1 VTEQVQNEL
10 GAEGAPSQ
18 HPEARVRSH
27 VRLRQ
32 LQRLSHRRI
41 RSAHKHTRVKV
52 PVKRPLTQRHCP
64 LHHDRARLSARE
76 LQLHVAKRWVEARH
90 DLVHHVQPRHPV
102 LRWAVEP
109 HSARRR
115 HAQPALYTRFHTLS
129 TLFPHSCHT
138 LATLLPHSFHTPPH
152 KNTHPR
158 TTTCPLSVYYNHLH
172 MLMHGALIYML
183 FILLLYIVPTRSQCP
198 ESWVTDATQK
208 CSNAW
213 TPIYEHESC
222 SCCYG
227 QERYLTKVN
236 WHEIVIWQCKNCAP
250 GYVNDRFTTLPC
262 YICPAGKYK
271 RDQYP
276 TSETCQNCPHGM
288 WSLAG
293 ARIMANGLPDCFC
306 SDGFGSVPWGQECS
320 ECTPGKFSEKIKP
333 QDHHLLG
340 FCSICAAGT
349 YSNLARSTTCTMC
362 PSGSTSPIGSTS
374 ITSCTCKPD
383 FVQVSTTPLVCEALA
398 CPAGKTGPDGSCTQC
413 IGGKYKAVSGSSPCD
428 ECLAGTYATAGSSVC
443 LSCSAGTYSA
453 MQGSFACSLC
463 PSGKY
468 SAATGATTST
478 TCQDCPQNTTS
489 PSGSTAV
496 TQCGNHCPGYSIH
509 ASNPKLCYC
518 KPGTS
523 TTPGVWI
530 NNWCVECSSSFA
542 ISLGFTSSCYCN
554 YGYYGPNFGPC
565 TMCPQGKHAKTN
577 GVTES
582 ESCQS
587 CTNSYA
593 NSDTVAGV
601 PAMGAGH
608 CQCKAGYD
616 ACIKHKDA
624 PADYPGTGC
633 VACVAG
639 KFKNYVNNIQLHP
652 CAGAICSSCPAGT
665 YIGTTGAT
673 VCQNCTTHSTQ
684 VHTTSPIG
692 STSFS
697 SCTCKSGYEKVGTN
711 PFECIALACAAG
723 STGPAG
729 SCTQCVPGKYKTVSG
744 SALCDDCLAG
754 KYSAATGA
762 STAATCLSCSSSTY
776 SETAGSPACTL
787 CPSGKYSAGTGAS
800 TSTTCQCAAGA
811 TG

>member
-1 VTEQVQNEL
+1 MPWHTMPKQGSRQRRVLWLFFTVFILFVPCTVAQCLNGWWSSNGYASGIGENGLPGCTQCKKGKYTECSLTPSCHHTGQGSTQPCQSCPDGGSTASDSSNSGIRTCLCPITKYSEQQQPFIPGNLGCFDCPTGSTRYTEQYLTKIHCRCLVSL
-10 GAEGAPSQ
+10 GYVGPDGGPCTQCALNQWPFLGQSIYINGEWRKHSTCQSCPFGS
-18 HPEARVRSH
+18 ARV
-27 VRLRQ
+27 VGAY
-32 LQRLSHRRI
+32 I
-41 RSAHKHTRVKV
+41 EPGYEETVKSCLCFAGYS
-52 PVKRPLTQRHCP
+52 P
-64 LHHDRARLSARE
+64 
-76 LQLHVAKRWVEARH
+76 
-90 DLVHHVQPRHPV
+90 
-102 LRWAVEP
+102 
-109 HSARRR
+109 RR
-115 HAQPALYTRFHTLS
+115 HADGTGSCDACHANSGSSAQTEMRGNYNGHPWVQDGLPPSGSEGLIRTWCTCNPLYTQITD
-129 TLFPHSCHT
+129 PQ
-138 LATLLPHSFHTPPH
+138 
-152 KNTHPR
+152 N
-158 TTTCPLSVYYNHLH
+158 
-172 MLMHGALIYML
+172 
-183 FILLLYIVPTRSQCP
+183 SQRKMC
-198 ESWVTDATQK
+198 V
-208 CSNAW
+208 
-213 TPIYEHESC
+213 
-222 SCCYG
+222 
-227 QERYLTKVN
+227 L
-236 WHEIVIWQCKNCAP
+236 CA
-250 GYVNDRFTTLPC
+250 
-262 YICPAGKYK
+262 AGKYK
-271 RDQYP
+271 DVSGNMACSDCIAGKYSP
-276 TSETCQNCPHGM
+276 GGLASCINCPI
-288 WSLAG
+288 L
-293 ARIMANGLPDCFC
+293 
-306 SDGFGSVPWGQECS
+306 
-320 ECTPGKFSEKIKP
+320 
-333 QDHHLLG
+333 
-340 FCSICAAGT
+340 
-349 YSNLARSTTCTMC
+349 
-362 PSGSTSPIGSTS
+362 STSPASSTAE
-374 ITSCTCKPD
+374 TSCVCNSG
-383 FVQVSTTPLVCEALA
+383 FVTVGTNPLVCEP
-398 CPAGKTGPDGSCTQC
+398 CVP
-413 IGGKYKAVSGSSPCD
+413 GKYSAATGSST
-428 ECLAGTYATAGSSVC
+428 AATC
-443 LSCSAGTYSA
+443 LSCSSGTYSETP
-453 MQGSFACSLC
+453 GSPACSLC

-542 ISLGFTSSCYCN
+542 ISLGFHSSCYCN